1 MRGSENRFYAEYNF
15 YVFILNNS
23 NFKDISVEFSG
34 SWTSSDLIFNYDT
47 DMDAGATARAFA
59 KEPWNQQYFKDLEK

>member
-1 MRGSENRFYAEYNF
+1 MKE
-15 YVFILNNS
+15 
-23 NFKDISVEFSG
+23 ISIEFSG